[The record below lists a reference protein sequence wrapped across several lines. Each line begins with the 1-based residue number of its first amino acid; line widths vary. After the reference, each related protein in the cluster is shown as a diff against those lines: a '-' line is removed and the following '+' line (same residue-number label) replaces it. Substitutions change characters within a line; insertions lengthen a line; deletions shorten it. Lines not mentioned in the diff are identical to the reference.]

1 MFDLYT
7 ESLYELHD
15 TVYDLSRNIFELARR
30 DGVYNPGLGSAQVYK
45 DILSEVLQALTAVYD
60 EVKDQG

>member
-15 TVYDLSRNIFELARR
+15 TVYDLSRDVFELARK
-30 DGVYNPGLGSAQVYK
+30 DGVYNPAQVYT
-45 DILSEVLQALTAVYD
+45 DILSEILQALTAAYD
-60 EVKDQG
+60 EVKDWG